1 MRMPILVAPILV
13 VTIAVAASL
22 TIEAASAQNSRTML
36 PVQLATPGS
45 PPIANG
51 SNGQPPATIVVE
63 PVAMMIAACDA
74 NNDGKT
80 TRDELTACVTR
91 SFEAIDTGHRGS
103 LGYIDYSDWALK
115 WLGDRNALPSPFT
128 VDADGDNRITLAEL
142 QAQFVT
148 LFARFDTDK
157 DGAVTRA
164 ELLTIRASATDDRPQ
179 GKRGKHGPDRP

>member
-1 MRMPILVAPILV
+1 MPILVAPILV
-13 VTIAVAASL
+13 IVVIAAPLIAAS
-22 TIEAASAQNSRTML
+22 ASAQNSRTML

-74 NNDGKT
+74 NEDGKT
-80 TRDELTACVTR
+80 TRDELTACVAR
-91 SFEAIDTGHRGS
+91 SFEAIDTGHKGS

-179 GKRGKHGPDRP
+179 GKRGKHGSDRP